1 MVNGDLQGLR
11 RIEREQERLGRR
23 RRVRVLQKGSRRF
36 YRARGGLIVD
46 EDVEVAGALS
56 PAPER
61 RRGRR

>member
-11 RIEREQERLGRR
+11 RIEREQERLSRR
-23 RRVRVLQKGSRRF
+23 RRVRVLQKGSRWF
-36 YRARGGLIVD
+36 YRARGGLIID
-46 EDVEVAGALS
+46 EDVEVVGALS

>member
-11 RIEREQERLGRR
+11 RIEREQERLSRR
-23 RRVRVLQKGSRRF
+23 RRVKVLQKGSRRF
-36 YRARGGLIVD
+36 YRARGGFIID
-46 EDVEVAGALS
+46 EDVEVVGALS